1 MATPYKMNGPS
12 LYKGSPMMKKT
23 SKKMQAMIDDAKRKN
38 LRDTNAILT
47 EQGRKNV
54 KIIKEK

>member
-38 LRDTNAILT
+38 LRDILVLMLVC
-47 EQGRKNV
+47 GCKKSINL
-54 KIIKEK
+54 